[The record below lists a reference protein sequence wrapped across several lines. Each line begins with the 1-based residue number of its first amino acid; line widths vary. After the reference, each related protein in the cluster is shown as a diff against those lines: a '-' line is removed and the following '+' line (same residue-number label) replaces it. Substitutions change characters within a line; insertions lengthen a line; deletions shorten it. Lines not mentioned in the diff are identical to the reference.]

1 MTTAWEVAGLTEA
14 DWVRHSLDIRIRIAA
29 APYMDGWGYDIASP
43 KVLYDL
49 PDAMH
54 ADGIEWAS
62 GAKVTNCSTL
72 TCSLLTS
79 VCPDVPWGV
88 QEYGDLQVY
97 ADRLPDEPDAPVQAV
112 ARMGIGFVAQGLTPG
127 QWHLVQGWR
136 TFDPQTP
143 RYSGHAFLVL
153 ADDTGDGIEV
163 LEATSLGGVGP
174 RYRSTSWAE
183 LVSDY
188 SAGIYVATL
197 YGP

>member
-1 MTTAWEVAGLTEA
+1 MK
-14 DWVRHSLDIRIRIAA
+14 
-29 APYMDGWGYDIASP
+29 ASNERYGRGP
-43 KVLYDL
+43 VLYAL

-54 ADGIEWAS
+54 ADSIEWAS

-72 TCSLLTS
+72 TTSVLTS
-79 VCPDVPWGV
+79 IRPDVPWGV

-97 ADRLPDEPDAPVQAV
+97 ADRLPGEPDSPVRAV
-112 ARMGIGFVAQGLTPG
+112 ARMGIGIIAQGLTAG

-153 ADDTGDGIEV
+153 ADDTGDGIVV
-163 LEATSLGGVGP
+163 LEATSRDGIGP
-174 RYRSTSWAE
+174 RYRATTWPG
-183 LVSDY
+183 LVGEY
-188 SAGIYVATL
+188 PFGIFVSML